1 MNRFGLFPVFA
12 CMLAASPLL
21 AQVSSPEPVSPAA
34 TLRVNTRAV
43 LLDVLVTDHS
53 GKPVTGLKQDAFSVA
68 EQGKPQAVSYF
79 EEHSAAQKVEGVE
92 MPTLP
97 LDVFTNFSPFPL
109 PAAVNVLLLDSLNTQ
124 IGNQS
129 FVHKQALKFLQGAKP
144 GSRMAIFTM
153 ALGLHFVQGFTDDP
167 ALLVAGLADKKN
179 NEVQESVMIKGQEET
194 NAQAVLFGMMSEVEG
209 NGGTAA
215 DPAMLTDLQKFI
227 QENDD
232 SQTTDRALL
241 TLANLQR
248 LATFLSSFPGR
259 KNLIWF
265 SESIPFLTSN
275 ILDPHIE
282 QEYFKTMNMLA
293 AARVAVYPVSATGVA
308 SHALYEAYNNPSAY
322 LSTPMQVV
330 GGGGIG
336 ATSVMSENSQ
346 RDSLQESMKRF
357 AYDTGGKAFVN
368 TNGLAE
374 VIGDIASTG
383 SDFYTLSY
391 TPTNQKMDGGER
403 KMEVKVSGG
412 KYNLSYR
419 RSYYAIDQDLPGS
432 AQELRNQAVRN
443 LATKN
448 PGAVDP
454 LLPFMDLGM
463 PPTQQILYK
472 VLIQPIPAAQDAAAG
487 TAEKAALSHYS
498 IDFAINRDDLRLR
511 PEADGTHQGVLN
523 EALIVYDRYGAVVS
537 RKDHV
542 IALNIKPGV
551 YTVFQQTG
559 VQLHD
564 SIEVPKGQY
573 WLRAGIY
580 DQASHKVGT
589 MEVPLSQVKPL
600 QVAAK

>member
-1 MNRFGLFPVFA
+1 MNRFGLLPVFA
-12 CMLAASPLL
+12 CLFAAGPLL
-21 AQVSSPEPVSPAA
+21 AQTNPEPGAPTAS
-34 TLRVNTRAV
+34 LRINTRAV
-43 LLDVLVTDHS
+43 LLDVLVTDRN
-53 GKPVTGLKQDAFSVA
+53 GTPVTGLKQDAFNVT
-68 EQGKPQAVSYF
+68 EQGKPQSVAFF
-79 EEHSAAQKVEGVE
+79 EEHSGTPKAENAE
-92 MPTLP
+92 MPALP
-97 LDVFTNFSPFPL
+97 LDVFTNFSPFPM

-124 IGNQS
+124 IGNQA

-167 ALLVAGLADKKN
+167 ALLVAALKDKKN

-194 NAQAVLFGMMSEVEG
+194 NAQAVLIGMMSQAEG
-209 NGGTAA
+209 NGATAA
-215 DPAMLTDLQKFI
+215 NPAMISDLMKFI

-232 SQTTDRALL
+232 SQTTDRALV

-265 SESIPFLTSN
+265 SESIPFQNSN
-275 ILDPHIE
+275 ILDPHVE

-308 SHALYEAYNNPSAY
+308 THSIYEAATNPTPAV
-322 LSTPMQVV
+322 TAPMQA
-330 GGGGIG
+330 GGLSGVG
-336 ATSVMSENSQ
+336 ATSIMSENSQ

-357 AYDTGGKAFVN
+357 AYDTGGKAFMN

-374 VIGDIASTG
+374 VTGDIASTG

-403 KMEVKVSGG
+403 RIEVKVNGG

-419 RSYYAIDQDLPGS
+419 RSYFAIDQDRPGS
-432 AQELRNQAVRN
+432 AEEMRDQAVRN
-443 LATKN
+443 LAAHN
-448 PGAVDP
+448 PGSVDP

-463 PPTQQILYK
+463 PQTQQILYK
-472 VLIQPIPAAQDAAAG
+472 VLIQAVPGAQPPVTETAG
-487 TAEKAALSHYS
+487 KGGTNRYS

-523 EALIVYDRYGAVVS
+523 EALVVYDRYGTVVV

-551 YTVFQQTG
+551 YTLFQQTG

-573 WLRAGIY
+573 WLRTGIY
-580 DQASHKVGT
+580 DQTSHKVGT
-589 MEVPLSQVKPL
+589 MEVPLSYIKPL

>member
-1 MNRFGLFPVFA
+1 MSHFRLLPVFA
-12 CMLAASPLL
+12 CVLAACPLL
-21 AQVSSPEPVSPAA
+21 AQVNPPEPGSP
-34 TLRVNTRAV
+34 TTSLRINTRAV
-43 LLDVLVTDHS
+43 LLDVLVTDRN
-53 GKPVTGLKQDAFSVA
+53 GVPVTGLKQDAFTVT
-68 EQGKPQAVSYF
+68 EQGKTQAVSFF
-79 EEHSAAQKVEGVE
+79 EEHSAATKAENVE
-92 MPTLP
+92 LP
-97 LDVFTNFSPFPL
+97 VLPPDVFTNFSPTPM

-153 ALGLHFVQGFTDDP
+153 SLGLHFVQGFTDDP
-167 ALLVAGLADKKN
+167 ALLVAALADKKN

-194 NAQAVLFGMMSEVEG
+194 NAQAEVIGMMSQAEG
-209 NGGTAA
+209 NGATAA
-215 DPAMLTDLQKFI
+215 NPAMISDLMKFI

-232 SQTTDRALL
+232 SQTTDRALV

-248 LATFLSSFPGR
+248 LATFLNTFPGR

-275 ILDPHIE
+275 ILDPHVE

-308 SHALYEAYNNPSAY
+308 THTIYEAATNPTPAI
-322 LSTPMQVV
+322 STPMQA
-330 GGGGIG
+330 GGLGGVG
-336 ATSVMSENSQ
+336 ATGIMNENSQ

-357 AYDTGGKAFVN
+357 AQDSGGKAFVN
-368 TNGLAE
+368 TNGLSE
-374 VIGDIASTG
+374 VIADIASTG

-403 KMEVKVSGG
+403 KMEVKISGG

-419 RSYYAIDQDLPGS
+419 RSYFAVDQDLPGS
-432 AQELRNQAVRN
+432 AQEMRNQAVRN
-443 LATKN
+443 LAAKN
-448 PGAVDP
+448 PGSVDP

-472 VLIQPIPAAQDAAAG
+472 VLIQPIPATPATTPE
-487 TAEKAALSHYS
+487 TADKTTTSRYS
-498 IDFAINRDDLRLR
+498 VDFAINRDDLRLT

-523 EALIVYDRYGAVVS
+523 EALVVYDRYGTVVS

-551 YTVFQQTG
+551 YTLFQQTG

-589 MEVPLSQVKPL
+589 MEVPLSRVKPL

>member
-1 MNRFGLFPVFA
+1 MSRLGLLPVFA
-12 CMLAASPLL
+12 CLLAANPLM
-21 AQVSSPEPVSPAA
+21 AQVTSPEPGSPTAS
-34 TLRVNTRAV
+34 LRINTRAV
-43 LLDVLVTDHS
+43 LLDVVVTDHN
-53 GKPVTGLKQDAFSVA
+53 GVPVTGLKQDAFTVI
-68 EQGKPQAVSYF
+68 EQGKPQAVSFF
-79 EEHSAAQKVEGVE
+79 EEHSGAQKAENVEI
-92 MPTLP
+92 PTLP
-97 LDVFTNFSPFPL
+97 TDVFTNFSPFPM

-124 IGNQS
+124 IGNQA

-153 ALGLHFVQGFTDDP
+153 SLGLHFVQGFTDDP
-167 ALLVAGLADKKN
+167 ALLVAALANKKN

-194 NAQAVLFGMMSEVEG
+194 NAQAQLIGMMNQSEG
-209 NGGTAA
+209 NGATAA
-215 DPAMLTDLQKFI
+215 NPAMISDLMKFI

-232 SQTTDRALL
+232 SQTSDRALL

-248 LATFLSSFPGR
+248 LATFLNSFPGR

-322 LSTPMQVV
+322 VSSPMQVV

-346 RDSLQESMKRF
+346 RDSYQESMKRF
-357 AYDTGGKAFVN
+357 AHDSGGRAFMN
-368 TNGLAE
+368 TNGLAD
-374 VIGDIASTG
+374 VISDIASTG

-391 TPTNQKMDGGER
+391 TPSNQKMDGGER
-403 KMEVKVSGG
+403 KIEVKVSGG
-412 KYNLSYR
+412 KYDLSYR
-419 RSYYAIDQDLPGS
+419 RGYFAIDQDLPGS
-432 AQELRNQAVRN
+432 AQEMRNQAVRN
-443 LATKN
+443 LAAHN
-448 PGAVDP
+448 PGSVDP

-463 PPTQQILYK
+463 PQTQQILYK
-472 VLIQPIPAAQDAAAG
+472 VLIQPIPAAQDAATG
-487 TAEKAALSHYS
+487 TAEKAALSRYS

-523 EALIVYDRYGAVVS
+523 EALVVYDRYGTVVS
-537 RKDHV
+537 RKDHI

-551 YTVFQQTG
+551 YTLFQQTG

-580 DQASHKVGT
+580 DQTSHKVGT